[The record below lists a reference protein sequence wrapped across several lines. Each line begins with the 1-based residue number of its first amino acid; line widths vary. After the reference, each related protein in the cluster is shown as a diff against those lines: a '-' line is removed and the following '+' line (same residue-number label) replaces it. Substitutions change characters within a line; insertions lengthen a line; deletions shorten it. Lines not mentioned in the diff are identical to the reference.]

1 MNTRQLKPPFPNL
14 NLPFIIHGSNKGKTK
29 RNTPNSSLKKV
40 PGPHSNSNSKAKALC
55 GGGLRSRPEDL
66 SGGGIPLSDVRFSH
80 PWQYGLLVSSFPG
93 DFGARA
99 LGSALW
105 TVDPSKMEKNNTQ
118 RNEKKTATAPVY
130 PSRKTEIYPSAS
142 SSARCS
148 LSSSQLTR

>member
-1 MNTRQLKPPFPNL
+1 MNTRQLKRSPFPNL

-40 PGPHSNSNSKAKALC
+40 PGPHSNSNSKAIALC

-80 PWQYGLLVSSFPG
+80 PWQYGLLVGSFPG

-105 TVDPSKMEKNNTQ
+105 TVDPSKMEKSNTKK
-118 RNEKKTATAPVY
+118 REKNGNSAPVY
-130 PSRKTEIYPSAS
+130 PQVEKRKFTLVPHHPRAALSAPPN
-142 SSARCS
+142 
-148 LSSSQLTR
+148 